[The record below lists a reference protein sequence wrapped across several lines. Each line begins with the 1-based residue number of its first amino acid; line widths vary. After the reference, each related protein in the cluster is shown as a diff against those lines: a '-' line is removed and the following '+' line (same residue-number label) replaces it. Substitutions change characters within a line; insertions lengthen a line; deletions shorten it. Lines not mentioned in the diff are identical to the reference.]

1 MRSLLGALQLFDPTS
16 TGYADWREVVAC
28 LVGAAFPLVQQASCA
43 DMADQC
49 EVRGVVVMA
58 V

>member
-16 TGYADWREVVAC
+16 TGYADWREAVAC

-49 EVRGVVVMA
+49 EVGVTRLPV
-58 V
+58 